1 MLKVLH
7 LFSNHK
13 ITGPAEL
20 ALETARALRGQDV
33 DALFYSSD
41 VRKTKYR
48 DRWLQLLAEE
58 RGLPEPPLAGV
69 QLGKHYSPLRALI
82 DVRRLARY
90 LRESPPAVVH
100 CHLPNDHLLAGYAV
114 RKAGGTIPLVR
125 SLYDGEPPEPTR
137 RTRKTL
143 GSMTDRLVCLSG
155 TVAEALRARASDYGL
170 DPAQVT
176 TLAPPIDVERF
187 DPQRGVATRREA
199 LGVPADAF
207 CLGIVARM
215 QTHRRF
221 ELLLEAMQVA
231 KQTLPQL
238 HLVIVG
244 RGTNQETV
252 ARGPVQE
259 LGLADRVHFAGYVSG
274 EDYVGTLASFDAKLF
289 LVPGSDGTCR
299 AVREALA
306 MGKPAITT
314 RRGMLP
320 ELIREGET
328 GLLIDET
335 VESMVDAFTQLAGD
349 PERTRR
355 MGAAARAD
363 AVERFSFARYARELS
378 ALYQELGAR

>member
-1 MLKVLH
+1 MKVLH

-20 ALETARALRGQDV
+20 ALETARALRGQGV
-33 DALFYSSD
+33 DASFYSSD
-41 VRKTKYR
+41 VRRTKYR

-69 QLGKHYSPLRALI
+69 QLGKHYSPLRALF
-82 DVRRLARY
+82 DVRRLASY
-90 LRESPPAVVH
+90 LRETPPDVVH
-100 CHLPNDHLLAGYAV
+100 CHLPNDHLLAGYAI
-114 RKAGGTIPLVR
+114 RKAGGRIPLVR

-143 GSMTDRLVCLSG
+143 GGMTARLVCLSAQ
-155 TVAEALRARASDYGL
+155 VADALRTRAADYAL
-170 DPAQVT
+170 DPARVVA
-176 TLAPPIDVERF
+176 LPPPIDVERF
-187 DPQRGVATRREA
+187 DPARGVPSRRDA
-199 LGVPADAF
+199 LGVPPDAF
-207 CLGIVARM
+207 CVGIVARM

-221 ELLLEAMQVA
+221 ELLLEAVQA
-231 KQTLPQL
+231 ARESLPDL
-238 HLVIVG
+238 HVVVVG

-306 MGKPAITT
+306 MGLPAITS

-320 ELIREGET
+320 ELIKDGET
-328 GLLIDET
+328 GLLIEET
-335 VESMVDAFTQLAGD
+335 VESMVDAFRQLASD
-349 PERTRR
+349 RERARA
-355 MGAAARAD
+355 MGRAARED

-378 ALYQELGAR
+378 ALYADVC